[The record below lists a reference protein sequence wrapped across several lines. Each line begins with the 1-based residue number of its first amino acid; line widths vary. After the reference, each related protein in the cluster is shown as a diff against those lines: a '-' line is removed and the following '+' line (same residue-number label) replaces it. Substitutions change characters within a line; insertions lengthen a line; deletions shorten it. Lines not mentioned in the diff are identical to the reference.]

1 MEIFKLIKER
11 RTIRKYKDRAI
22 PKKIINKIVKAGVWG
37 PSVIIFQPWKFVVI
51 ENMNIRDKIHDAL
64 EDNSK
69 KLDMAGRIVLNPTKM
84 AIKNSKF
91 LIAVYNSGD
100 FIKFTS
106 RFSKIYT
113 KATRISEISA
123 ISAAIQ
129 NMILTAASLG
139 IGSCWLDTPLLYE
152 QKLNKIFGI
161 KSCDELVAILTFG
174 YADEKGKRAPRKP
187 LSKMIKYLK

>member
-1 MEIFKLIKER
+1 VGIK
-11 RTIRKYKDRAI
+11 
-22 PKKIINKIVKAGVWG
+22 NKIYD
-37 PSVIIFQPWKFVVI
+37 II
-51 ENMNIRDKIHDAL
+51 EN
-64 EDNSK
+64 NSK

-91 LIAVYNSGD
+91 LILVYNTGD

-106 RFSKIYT
+106 RFNRVYS

-123 ISAAIQ
+123 ISATIQ

-152 QKLNKIFGI
+152 KKINKII
-161 KSCDELVAILTFG
+161 KIDSKDELVAILTFG
-174 YADEKGKRAPRKP
+174 YPSEKGKRAPRKP
-187 LSKMIKYLK
+187 VSKTVKFIE